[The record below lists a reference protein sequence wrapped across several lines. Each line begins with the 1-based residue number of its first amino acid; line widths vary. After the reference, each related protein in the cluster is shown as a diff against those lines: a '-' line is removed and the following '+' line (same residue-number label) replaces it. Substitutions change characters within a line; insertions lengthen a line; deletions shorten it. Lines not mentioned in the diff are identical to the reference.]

1 MAAMASR
8 WKNVN
13 YLIPKEGIGQRGN
26 CGQKFL
32 GSTLG
37 LPGPEI
43 HPADLPELRP
53 VALPAGDAASAVTLA
68 QCGSS
73 LNAGQD
79 LLYLRMFAHMYRTFL
94 ELPNGQC

>member
-1 MAAMASR
+1 MHNTDISVFGATESHLAAAA
-8 WKNVN
+8 V
-13 YLIPKEGIGQRGN
+13 
-26 CGQKFL
+26 
-32 GSTLG
+32 
-37 LPGPEI
+37 PGPEI

-68 QCGSS
+68 QCGSP